1 MLSNTL
7 KIILISIALAGL
19 TLSTVVYADSYSD
32 RSGSSSGSSDS
43 YKYDEGSYHKY
54 DSDSHYTYP
63 SNRQRRYKRRDNRR
77 KYRQRTNPS
86 HSRDQHHNE
95 GRNRYRDNARGRHN
109 RYSQS
114 CRSVGE
120 IISSIRKRTGGR
132 GRVVGI
138 KKVRGGYRATVQYAN
153 GRVRVTFVRC

>member
-7 KIILISIALAGL
+7 KIILISVVLAGL

-32 RSGSSSGSSDS
+32 RGGSSSGSSDS
-43 YKYDEGSYHKY
+43 YKYDEDHYRKY
-54 DSDSHYTYP
+54 DSDSRYTYP
-63 SNRQRRYKRRDNRR
+63 SNKQKKYKRRDSRR
-77 KYRQRTNPS
+77 NYRTNRS
-86 HSRDQHHNE
+86 YSRGQHHHE
-95 GRNRYRDNARGRHN
+95 ERKRNRYNAGSRQN

-120 IISSIRKRTGGR
+120 IISSIRKRTRGR

>member
-7 KIILISIALAGL
+7 KVILISVALAGL
-19 TLSTVVYADSYSD
+19 TLSTVVYSDSYSD
-32 RSGSSSGSSDS
+32 RGGSSSGSSDS
-43 YKYDEGSYHKY
+43 YKYDEDRYRKH

-63 SNRQRRYKRRDNRR
+63 SNKQKRYKRRYNQR
-77 KYRQRTNPS
+77 KYRQPNPS
-86 HSRDQHHNE
+86 HSRGQHHNE
-95 GRNRYRDNARGRHN
+95 ERDRYRYNTKGRQN

-120 IISSIRKRTGGR
+120 IISSIRKSTRGR